1 LSWFDFYSIRRWM
14 DKLKAKRKGSLST
27 QRVFLYYFGRF
38 CHFARM
44 TPDQLIDERKRH
56 LKSDDEFLRRKH
68 EELVEKFSTMLRE
81 NEKATPNTIATAVAA
96 VRSFYKSNYMPLLEV
111 SVPTP
116 FPLRQSKVPTPKE
129 LRAMCDIADDEKDHL
144 IKAWILCQAES
155 GMSNIDLHK
164 LELESKRCHS
174 IEFGYIGEQ
183 LKNGTVPLHIHIVRE
198 KTMTSGLGWYDTF
211 LGERACEALKGYVD
225 FCKPCLFDVSDRT
238 VQLKI
243 RNISLKAGVGTKEVP
258 VRPYDLRKYFNT
270 RLKLA
275 GMNETLVEYMMGHSL
290 GRVKGAYFVPPVIEL
305 RKVYT
310 QYYPYISIGNRN

>member
-1 LSWFDFYSIRRWM
+1 LNWFDFYSIRRWM
-14 DKLKAKRKGSLST
+14 DKLKAKRKGSIST

-38 CHFARM
+38 CHFAKI

-116 FPLRQSKVPTPKE
+116 FPLRQSKVPTPQE
-129 LRAMCDIADDEKDHL
+129 LRAMGDIADDEKDQL

-174 IEFGYIGEQ
+174 AEFGHIGEQ

-198 KTMTSGLGWYDTF
+198 KTMASGLGWHDTF
-211 LGERACEALKGYVD
+211 FGKNAVAALNEHVD
-225 FCKPCLFDVSDRT
+225 FSKPCLFNVSDRT
-238 VQLKI
+238 IQLKL
-243 RNISLKAGVGTKEVP
+243 REISIKAGVGTGEVP

-290 GRVKGAYFVPPVIEL
+290 GRVKGAYFVPPVMEL
-305 RKVYT
+305 RKVYW
-310 QYYPYISIGNRN
+310 QYYPRISIGNRS

>member
-1 LSWFDFYSIRRWM
+1 
-14 DKLKAKRKGSLST
+14 
-27 QRVFLYYFGRF
+27 
-38 CHFARM
+38 
-44 TPDQLIDERKRH
+44 

-96 VRSFYKSNYMPLLEV
+96 VRSFYKSNYMPLLDV

-116 FPLRQSKVPTPKE
+116 FPLRESKVPTPQE
-129 LRAMCDIADDEKDHL
+129 LRAICDIADDEKDHL

-164 LELESKRCHS
+164 LELESKWCHS
-174 IEFGYIGEQ
+174 TEFGYIREQ
-183 LKNGTVPLHIHIVRE
+183 LKDGTVPLHIHIVRE
-198 KTMTSGLGWYDTF
+198 KTMASGLGWYDTF
-211 LGERACEALKGYVD
+211 FGKWAVEALKEYVD
-225 FCKPCLFDVSDRT
+225 FSKPRLFDVSDRT
-238 VQLKI
+238 IQLKL
-243 RNISLKAGVGTKEVP
+243 REISIKAGVGTEKVP
-258 VRPYDLRKYFNT
+258 VRPYDLRKYLNT

-310 QYYPYISIGNRN
+310 QYYPYISIGSRN